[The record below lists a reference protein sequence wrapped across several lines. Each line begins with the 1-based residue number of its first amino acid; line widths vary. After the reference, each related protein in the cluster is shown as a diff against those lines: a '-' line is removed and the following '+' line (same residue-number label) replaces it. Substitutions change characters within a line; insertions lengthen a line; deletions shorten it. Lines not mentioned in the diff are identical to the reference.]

1 MTGFSVIQLKTLAI
15 RLADAIEQAAD
26 ELNTKDGQLG
36 DGDLG
41 ITVSRGWR
49 EVADHVD
56 DLPDDVG
63 RAFLHMSKAFQ
74 RVSSSSFGT
83 LTATALMAAAK
94 ATKGQTDVPLEA
106 VSELLSLARDAM
118 MARGK
123 GNLGEKSVL
132 DVVDAMARATD
143 STSARAAD
151 GDESNVSAITDTAAL
166 SQALLAAVDETL
178 ENFRDKPAKL
188 GRARMFGDKTIGL
201 DDPGMG
207 AVQRWVQGGV
217 GS

>member
-1 MTGFSVIQLKTLAI
+1 LTGFSTEQLKTLAV
-15 RLADAIEQAAD
+15 RLAEASEQAAE

-63 RAFLHMSKAFQ
+63 RAFLHMSKTFQ

-94 ATKGQTDVPLEA
+94 ATKGQTRVPLDS

-143 STSARAAD
+143 GTSARAA
-151 GDESNVSAITDTAAL
+151 GDTSNEGAGMDTATL
-166 SQALLAAVDETL
+166 SQALLAATDKTL

-201 DDPGMG
+201 DDPGMV
-207 AVQRWVQGGV
+207 AVQRWVQGCV